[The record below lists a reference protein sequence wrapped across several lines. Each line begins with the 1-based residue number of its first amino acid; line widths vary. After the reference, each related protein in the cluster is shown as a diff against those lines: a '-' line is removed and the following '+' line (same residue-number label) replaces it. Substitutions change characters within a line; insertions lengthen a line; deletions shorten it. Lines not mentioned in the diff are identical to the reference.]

1 MPLAVKTKETDNAV
15 FEGDDF
21 INSSYAPI
29 ESEETFYPEFEKE
42 FFKHLTKE
50 LQPIFKKNSVAHLG
64 FMAIAESGLLNE
76 YMKDDRVYRS
86 NLSLKENFDL
96 KEGSPKGGAYF
107 QSPKKGTVG
116 KVKVAV
122 PSLDTAKDMSH
133 IFNFAAMS
141 AAEANAFVHELVHVG
156 HQVLGSLQEQAREGI
171 SRSNIEGLQD
181 PFLNK
186 RVPDIY
192 RTVLAT
198 DEKHPMIGENYL
210 GKEKKANLVA
220 KVPAFGNEKEALIY
234 RLSSFHNQY
243 QDTANRDLSALTE
256 SLAFLNTYDS
266 IASNPENWKN
276 NDKDVYKF
284 QGQAFNNLSMQTDYH
299 KDVGLNQFN
308 IPVYNKF
315 QRTTA
320 SPVPKS
326 ELESD
331 LALAHKSGKPSDSY
345 FHDKTLSDYT
355 FASDKDYIKDLRKKN
370 KLLNEVASDVITDLR
385 YTKNQ
390 KYNKSSKSIDSF
402 AYPSVWEKIKKRLPF
417 NEGGR
422 VKYAFGDEVSPPLSK
437 PDELP
442 RPIGV
447 MPNWAYGKTQF
458 NDLDVYKKIE
468 PVLKIDPIAMLGW
481 QSYTSGNLEMR
492 EVKEDVTSRRGAFQ
506 GARNQQRSV
515 KWRQGKYPKKQHR
528 GRDAMNAAMLEH
540 EKLGSVIPRKFKSS
554 QYVDKMFYTSRAN
567 KSVSKD
573 TISLIHELRHAGLEF
588 LTKRTGEERKIK
600 VFSVRAFNKYD
611 TKGESWNKG
620 RTFED
625 EEGVFAIL
633 DRAMQKKFFPETKFT
648 VGGNR
653 IKAADIYDEH
663 KSARKEIDKHVAK
676 LNTLATQELNAIK
689 NTSVSER
696 LKQKSLGGDDKSTIK
711 KVMDWIFSQKQP
723 DNLDTQMKALKVG

>member
-156 HQVLGSLQEQAREGI
+156 HQVLGALQEQAREGI

-192 RTVLAT
+192 RTVLAP

-266 IASNPENWKN
+266 IASNPENW
-276 NDKDVYKF
+276 
-284 QGQAFNNLSMQTDYH
+284 
-299 KDVGLNQFN
+299 
-308 IPVYNKF
+308 
-315 QRTTA
+315 
-320 SPVPKS
+320 
-326 ELESD
+326 
-331 LALAHKSGKPSDSY
+331 
-345 FHDKTLSDYT
+345 
-355 FASDKDYIKDLRKKN
+355 
-370 KLLNEVASDVITDLR
+370 
-385 YTKNQ
+385 
-390 KYNKSSKSIDSF
+390 
-402 AYPSVWEKIKKRLPF
+402 
-417 NEGGR
+417 
-422 VKYAFGDEVSPPLSK
+422 
-437 PDELP
+437 
-442 RPIGV
+442 
-447 MPNWAYGKTQF
+447 
-458 NDLDVYKKIE
+458 
-468 PVLKIDPIAMLGW
+468 
-481 QSYTSGNLEMR
+481 
-492 EVKEDVTSRRGAFQ
+492 
-506 GARNQQRSV
+506 
-515 KWRQGKYPKKQHR
+515 
-528 GRDAMNAAMLEH
+528 
-540 EKLGSVIPRKFKSS
+540 
-554 QYVDKMFYTSRAN
+554 
-567 KSVSKD
+567 
-573 TISLIHELRHAGLEF
+573 
-588 LTKRTGEERKIK
+588 
-600 VFSVRAFNKYD
+600 
-611 TKGESWNKG
+611 
-620 RTFED
+620 
-625 EEGVFAIL
+625 
-633 DRAMQKKFFPETKFT
+633 
-648 VGGNR
+648 
-653 IKAADIYDEH
+653 
-663 KSARKEIDKHVAK
+663 
-676 LNTLATQELNAIK
+676 
-689 NTSVSER
+689 
-696 LKQKSLGGDDKSTIK
+696 
-711 KVMDWIFSQKQP
+711 
-723 DNLDTQMKALKVG
+723 